1 MNNTSEQRQT
11 RIDINQTT
19 ALTCEKCENDTFEEI
34 YKWRKISALVS
45 PSGKEAR
52 TPIQIWV
59 CTKCGEIS
67 ADLVPLELRGT
78 VLPVKLI

>member
-1 MNNTSEQRQT
+1 MEEQLSRQA

-19 ALTCEKCENDTFEEI
+19 ALVCEKCGNDTFQEQ

-45 PSGKEAR
+45 PTGKEAR

-59 CTKCGEIS
+59 CTKCGEMSI
-67 ADLVPLELRGT
+67 DLVPLELRGL
-78 VLPVKLI
+78 VVPVKLS